1 MNISTK
7 ETYSREQLKD
17 LHQRYKK
24 ERLQEFINTNIA
36 EDVISLAI
44 AGETKHFWRMLASRR
59 PPGGK
64 PYDLERVPVDP
75 PFPYEEIVAALK
87 EKFPGTIVT
96 VKEETVDRPTG
107 KTEVKTGIWID
118 WS

>member
-1 MNISTK
+1 MNISSK
-7 ETYSREQLKD
+7 ETYSRQQLKE
-17 LHQRYKK
+17 LYQRYRK
-24 ERLQEFINTNIA
+24 EQLQEFVNTNIA

-44 AGETKHFWRMLASRR
+44 AGESNHFWRMLASRR

-64 PYDLERVPVDP
+64 PYQTERVPADP

-87 EKFPGTIVT
+87 EKFPGTTVT

-107 KTEVKTGIWID
+107 KTDVKTGILID